1 MEDYKFFQ
9 HCEAINSELQ
19 DDDFINTNPTTHE
32 LHVSAAAAAGE
43 SLSSLL
49 QPSFSSESYSSA
61 TFHHH
66 HTATLPNVAVS
77 TVVPATGSGSS
88 MNETYDHHHSC
99 RPTKQQKKTN
109 SWSSS
114 VTTDNLH
121 HHHIDFS
128 SSHSSQM
135 LSFDNSNTNS
145 NSTSSSSLQ
154 LPFSRNLNNTAT
166 KPKDEEAA
174 DLLFHPP
181 ISNSYNHHHL
191 ADPFENTVYAPK
203 YMIKTRPVSSMAT
216 TTRSPSH
223 AQDHILAERKRREKL
238 SQRFIALSSIVPGLK
253 KMDKASVLGDAIK
266 YVKHLQEKIKQLEE
280 QTKKRT
286 VESVVLVK
294 RYQLPADDDS
304 NSSSNDDDDDSKSKV
319 EKAGC
324 CSDSTLP
331 EIEARASERDVMI
344 RIHCEKQPGVLA
356 KVLTEVESLHLSIV
370 NSSVLPFGNSTLDI
384 TIVAQMDGEFSV
396 TVIELVK
403 NLRLAFLKFI

>member
-19 DDDFINTNPTTHE
+19 DDE
-32 LHVSAAAAAGE
+32 VSAAAAAAGE
-43 SLSSLL
+43 SLSSL
-49 QPSFSSESYSSA
+49 QPSFSSESYSS
-61 TFHHH
+61 FH

-77 TVVPATGSGSS
+77 TVVPAAAGSGSS
-88 MNETYDHHHSC
+88 MNETYDHHIC

-109 SWSSS
+109 SWSST

-121 HHHIDFS
+121 HHRHHHIDFA

-135 LSFDNSNTNS
+135 LSFDNSNST
-145 NSTSSSSLQ
+145 TSSSSLQ
-154 LPFSRNLNNTAT
+154 LPFSRNLDNTVM
-166 KPKDEEAA
+166 KPRDEEAAA

-181 ISNSYNHHHL
+181 MISNNYNHL
-191 ADPFENTVYAPK
+191 SDPFENTVYAPK
-203 YMIKTRPVSSMAT
+203 YMIKTRPFSSMAAA
-216 TTRSPSH
+216 TRSPSH

-294 RYQLPADDDS
+294 RYHLPADDDS
-304 NSSSNDDDDDSKSKV
+304 NSSSNDDDDSKSNV

-370 NSSVLPFGNSTLDI
+370 NSSVMPFGNSTLDI
-384 TIVAQMDGEFSV
+384 TIVAQV
-396 TVIELVK
+396 T
-403 NLRLAFLKFI
+403 N

>member
-9 HCEAINSELQ
+9 HCDTINSQ
-19 DDDFINTNPTTHE
+19 
-32 LHVSAAAAAGE
+32 LHMAAAAAAGGE
-43 SLSSLL
+43 SLSSL
-49 QPSFSSESYSSA
+49 QPSFSSESYSSYSGA
-61 TFHHH
+61 TFHH
-66 HTATLPNVAVS
+66 TTPNVAVS
-77 TVVPATGSGSS
+77 TMVPAATRSGSNS
-88 MNETYDHHHSC
+88 MNETSQQSYDHHHS
-99 RPTKQQKKTN
+99 RPAKQQKRTN

-114 VTTDNLH
+114 VTTDH
-121 HHHIDFS
+121 HHHNHIDFS
-128 SSHSSQM
+128 SSHTSQM
-135 LSFDNSNTNS
+135 LSFDNNN
-145 NSTSSSSLQ
+145 NNNSSSL
-154 LPFSRNLNNTAT
+154 LPFSRNNNSSDPTVQ
-166 KPKDEEAA
+166 PKDEA
-174 DLLFHPP
+174 DNLMIPNR
-181 ISNSYNHHHL
+181 NSYNSS
-191 ADPFENTVYAPK
+191 DPFENTVYAPK
-203 YMIKTRPVSSMAT
+203 GMIKTRPFSSMAT

-294 RYQLPADDDS
+294 RYHLPAADDDDDHS
-304 NSSSNDDDDDSKSKV
+304 NSSSNDDADDDTRRRSVLDK
-319 EKAGC
+319 G

-356 KVLTEVESLHLSIV
+356 KVLSEVESLRLSIV

-384 TIVAQMDGEFSV
+384 TIVAQMDGEFSMK
-396 TVIELVK
+396 VIELVK
-403 NLRLAFLKFI
+403 NLRLAFLKFM